1 MPDLIET
8 AIERLRRLPADEQE
22 RFARDLIER
31 IEDESRWDK
40 LTASAASQD
49 WLARQAAKVRAD
61 RIAGKALPIACE
73 DE

>member
-1 MPDLIET
+1 MSDVIET

-49 WLARQAAKVRAD
+49 WLSRQAAKVRAD
-61 RIAGKALPIACE
+61 VAAGNVRHIAC
-73 DE
+73 DKD